1 MKTYS
6 AKSSA
11 IRAAK
16 KAHGAAW
23 ETKASIQAAES
34 GWQIIS
40 VEADDG
46 HMTEAP
52 TLTLAASAPRPLI
65 DRLTIVKSPWGGH
78 AKAPWVRNIEPAK
91 ANQLIERLE
100 SLVEK
105 LEHLPLLQEGD
116 AIPEDKGDAVANR
129 LAMGWKLSSAQKPTK
144 LVHIIASEMPNA
156 SRKEV
161 IEACIAAG
169 VAPGTARTQY
179 QAFYSARKADEQRR
193 SNSK

>member
-11 IRAAK
+11 VRAAK
-16 KAHGAAW
+16 KAHGASW
-23 ETKASIQAAES
+23 ESKASILQAES
-34 GWQIIS
+34 GWQVIPAPA
-40 VEADDG
+40 ADDG

-52 TLTLAASAPRPLI
+52 ALTLAPRPLI

-78 AKAPWVRNIEPAK
+78 AKAPWLRNIEPAK

-105 LEHLPLLQEGD
+105 LEHLPVLQEGD
-116 AIPEDKGDAVANR
+116 AIPEAKGDAIANR
-129 LAMGWKLSSAQKPTK
+129 LAMGWKLSTAQKPTK

-161 IEACIAAG
+161 IEACIKAG
-169 VAPGTARTQY
+169 IAPGTARTQY